1 MDLTDIKILDCLRK
15 NARLPASLISE
26 RVNLSVSAVLERIR
40 KLESSG
46 IIRQYTVILDNKKI
60 GKDLA
65 AFISVS
71 LEHPRHNANFIEC
84 VQKDKRIS
92 ECHYITGDFD
102 FLLKVVTHSTDALE
116 ATLNTIKNITG
127 VSLTK
132 TLVVF
137 STLKQDV
144 TAFPDQ
150 P

>member
-1 MDLTDIKILDCLRK
+1 M
-15 NARLPASLISE
+15 
-26 RVNLSVSAVLERIR
+26 LERIR

-46 IIRQYTVILDNKKI
+46 IIRQYTVTWTTRRSARTWPPSFQSAWNI
-60 GKDLA
+60 
-65 AFISVS
+65 
-71 LEHPRHNANFIEC
+71 PHNANFIEC
-84 VQKDKRIS
+84 VQKDKRIA

-102 FLLKVVTHSTDALE
+102 FLLKVVTHSTEALE
-116 ATLNTIKNITG
+116 ATLNTIKNIAG